1 MRGERRM
8 IDANWNRAREA
19 LRAIEDIARF
29 SLDDPGLCAR
39 LKTMRHDLTA
49 ALTEST
55 GSRAD
60 LVSERDTAGDV
71 GTSITTR
78 AESRRGSLLE
88 VAQAALARLSESLRV
103 IEECL
108 KLTSPLHAARVEQIR
123 YASYELE
130 RDMLPNLARPDPEM
144 RVCLLLSESL
154 CTHHPWEVV
163 AREAIESGV
172 DGIQLREKS
181 LEDAELLERTEK
193 LVHMA
198 RPAGVRVI
206 INDRADIARL
216 VDADGV
222 HLGRGDLPIC
232 AAREIVGS
240 HRLIGKSTSTAG
252 EIRVAAE
259 EGADMVGIGP
269 VFVSSTKPKPGVLG
283 ALGLG
288 GVLDELSSDADAGD
302 MPHLAIS
309 GIHGGNVR
317 ELVAVG
323 CRGVAV
329 SSAVCSAEDPGQVVR
344 ELALAMRGAGAP
356 AGE

>member
-19 LRAIEDIARF
+19 LRVIEDIARF
-29 SLDDPGLCAR
+29 TLDDPGLCAR

-49 ALTEST
+49 ALTAST
-55 GSRAD
+55 GSRVD
-60 LVSERDTAGDV
+60 LVGERDTSGDV

-78 AESRRGSLLE
+78 AETCRGSLLE

-108 KLTSPLHAARVEQIR
+108 KLTSPVHAARVEQIR
-123 YASYELE
+123 YASYEFE
-130 RDMLPNLARPDPEM
+130 RDMLPKLARPDPWM
-144 RVCLLLSESL
+144 RVCLLLTESL

-181 LEDAELLERTEK
+181 LEDAELLERAQK
-193 LVHMA
+193 LVGMA
-198 RPAGVRVI
+198 RLAGVRVI

-216 VDADGV
+216 ADADGV
-222 HLGRGDLPIC
+222 HLGRGDLPIS
-232 AAREIVGS
+232 AARGIVGN

-252 EIRVAAE
+252 EIRAAAE

-269 VFVSSTKPKPGVLG
+269 VFASSTKPKPGAVG
-283 ALGLG
+283 VEGFG
-288 GVLDELSSDADAGD
+288 GVLDELAQDENGD
-302 MPHLAIS
+302 PLPHLAIS
-309 GIHGGNVR
+309 GIHAGNVR
-317 ELVAVG
+317 ELAAVG

-329 SSAVCSAEDPGQVVR
+329 SSAVCSAENPGRVVR
-344 ELALAMRGAGAP
+344 ELALAMRGAAAP